1 MSNAVFNLL
10 MNVIGL
16 YLFIIFAWVVAS
28 WLQMFGIINARNP
41 TVRSILGA
49 LNAFVEPVVAPIRRV
64 MPSMGG
70 LDLSPIILIFGIYF
84 IRDML
89 ISFKMSGS
97 IF

>member
-1 MSNAVFNLL
+1 MSSAIFNLL
-10 MNVIGL
+10 MNIIGL

-28 WLQMFGIINARNP
+28 WLQMFGIVNPRNP

-49 LNAFVEPVVAPIRRV
+49 LDAFVDPVVAPIRRV
-64 MPSMGG
+64 LPAMGG
-70 LDLSPIILIFGIYF
+70 LDLSPIVLIFGLYF

-89 ISFKMSGS
+89 VSFYTKGS